1 MTTNI
6 SKTMPPVTGNS
17 NDRSSIFIL
26 GRRAFFNKTYESYN
40 VSNLPQ
46 FTDYSSIK
54 NKKTSISYAKPLND
68 KSGDL
73 RIQRLRL
80 TSIGSGSSKLK
91 NTETKIQFNKGP
103 DNNLKNSPIYV
114 RVRGSGGGRPKR

>member
-6 SKTMPPVTGNS
+6 LKTMPPVTGNS
-17 NDRSSIFIL
+17 NDRTSTFIL
-26 GRRAFFNKTYESYN
+26 GRRAFFNKTYNSHLSSLEN
-40 VSNLPQ
+40 R
-46 FTDYSSIK
+46 DYSSIK
-54 NKKTSISYAKPLND
+54 GKQTSISYSKPLND

-80 TSIGSGSSKLK
+80 NAIGSGTSKLK
-91 NTETKIQFNKGP
+91 NSETKIQFDKGP
-103 DNNLKNSPIYV
+103 DNNLKNSPVYV

>member
-17 NDRSSIFIL
+17 NDRSSTFIL
-26 GRRAFFNKTYESYN
+26 GRRAFFNKTYNSY
-40 VSNLPQ
+40 VTTNLPQ
-46 FTDYSSIK
+46 FTDYSSVK
-54 NKKTSISYAKPLND
+54 NKKTSISYAKPLNNQ
-68 KSGDL
+68 SGDL

-80 TSIGSGSSKLK
+80 NAIGSGTSKLK
-91 NTETKIQFNKGP
+91 NTDDKLQFNKGA

>member
-6 SKTMPPVTGNS
+6 SKSMPPVTGNS
-17 NDRSSIFIL
+17 NDRSSTFIL
-26 GRRAFFNKTYESYN
+26 GRRAFFDKSYK
-40 VSNLPQ
+40 SHISQNLPQ
-46 FTDYSSIK
+46 FTDYSSVK
-54 NKKTSISYAKPLND
+54 EKKTSISYAKPLND

-80 TSIGSGSSKLK
+80 NAIGSGSSKLK
-91 NTETKIQFNKGP
+91 NEQDKIQFNKGL
-103 DNNLKNSPIYV
+103 DNNLKYSPVYV

>member
-6 SKTMPPVTGNS
+6 SKSMPPVTGNS
-17 NDRSSIFIL
+17 NDRSSTFIL
-26 GRRAFFNKTYESYN
+26 GRRAFFDKSYK
-40 VSNLPQ
+40 SHISQNLPQ
-46 FTDYSSIK
+46 FTDYSSVK
-54 NKKTSISYAKPLND
+54 EKKTSISYAKPLND

-80 TSIGSGSSKLK
+80 NTIGSGSSKLK
-91 NTETKIQFNKGP
+91 NDQDKVQFTKGS

-114 RVRGSGGGRPKR
+114 RVRGSGGGRPKK

>member
-1 MTTNI
+1 MNTIIT
-6 SKTMPPVTGNS
+6 KTMPPITGGS
-17 NDRSSIFIL
+17 NDRTSTFSL
-26 GRRAFFNKTYESYN
+26 GRRAFFYKTYNSYN
-40 VSNLPQ
+40 TNNLPQ

-54 NKKTSISYAKPLND
+54 NKESSINYAKPLNNM
-68 KSGDL
+68 SGDL

-80 TSIGSGSSKLK
+80 NAIGSGSTKLK
-91 NTETKIQFNKGP
+91 NDQDKVQFTKGS

>member
-1 MTTNI
+1 MSTNI

-17 NDRSSIFIL
+17 NDRSSTFIL
-26 GRRAFFNKTYESYN
+26 GRRAFFNKTYNSHI
-40 VSNLPQ
+40 SDNLPQ
-46 FTDYSSIK
+46 FTDYSLVK
-54 NKKTSISYAKPLND
+54 NKETSISYAKPLND

-80 TSIGSGSSKLK
+80 NAIGSGTSKLK
-91 NTETKIQFNKGP
+91 NGETKLQFNKGP